1 MAFRPPRRRVRV
13 GRRLPHRRPVTGGR
27 EPGGG
32 GMWRLSCLFQEY
44 HVSPGKTSF
53 LTQATHVH
61 PDLLCVA
68 AVVRRPTD
76 RSLNVWFARLCCI
89 CILQIEGWGL
99 ACSCRWSE
107 GYKYLLPTNCL
118 IECRGGN
125 RPFASALD
133 VSFLILTPAINSSLL
148 FILLDFS
155 LHRSLLKAL
164 GECRERVYH
173 KYINT

>member
-1 MAFRPPRRRVRV
+1 MDRSVLLLETSSSKHTHVYHQVILFSHPGDTRPSRFAVRCRRR
-13 GRRLPHRRPVTGGR
+13 
-27 EPGGG
+27 
-32 GMWRLSCLFQEY
+32 
-44 HVSPGKTSF
+44 
-53 LTQATHVH
+53 
-61 PDLLCVA
+61 A
-68 AVVRRPTD
+68 ATD
-76 RSLNVWFARLCCI
+76 RSTTWCLIRSSLLQRCR

-107 GYKYLLPTNCL
+107 GYKYVLPTNCL
-118 IECRGGN
+118 IECLGGN

-133 VSFLILTPAINSSLL
+133 VSFLILTPATNSSLL